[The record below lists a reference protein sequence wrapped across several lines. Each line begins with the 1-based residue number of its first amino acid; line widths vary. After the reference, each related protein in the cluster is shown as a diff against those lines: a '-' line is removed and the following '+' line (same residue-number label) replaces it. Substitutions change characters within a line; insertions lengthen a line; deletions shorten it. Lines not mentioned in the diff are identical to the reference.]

1 MRSAMLERT
10 SLLKIAMAAVFAA
23 SLAAL
28 PLTLSAQETTEPATK
43 ADPAAKAKKKATT
56 RATAKSKA
64 TETPAGEPKSTQ
76 NEPATTPATKT
87 DAKGRPLSAGRI
99 AATERQKKCGAEWR
113 GLSKDEQ
120 AKHGGTWPKYWTA
133 CNARRQGKAQP
144 AQPAQ

>member
-1 MRSAMLERT
+1 MLERT

-43 ADPAAKAKKKATT
+43 SDPASKAKKKATT

-64 TETPAGEPKSTQ
+64 TETPAAEPKSTQ
-76 NEPATTPATKT
+76 SEPATT
-87 DAKGRPLSAGRI
+87 DSKGRPLSAGRI

-120 AKHGGTWPKYWTA
+120 TKQGPTWPKYWSA
-133 CNARRQGKAQP
+133 CNTRLKAEAQP
-144 AQPAQ
+144 AQPAQPKGKKS